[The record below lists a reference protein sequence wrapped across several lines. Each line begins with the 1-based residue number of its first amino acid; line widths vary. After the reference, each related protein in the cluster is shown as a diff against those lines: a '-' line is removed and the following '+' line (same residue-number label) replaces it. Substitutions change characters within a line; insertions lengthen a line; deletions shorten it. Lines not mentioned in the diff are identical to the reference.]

1 MPALSLLTGPSA
13 GLRHDLLSE
22 ATLGRSPSCEIPLDD
37 AKVSRRHAQVALD
50 GGRVVLRDLGSRNGT
65 WLNGTRLE
73 ADAELRTGDR
83 FQLGETVVRVEEV
96 AEEPEIAVSSAPVDQ
111 LLPEGSPEQSLGQ
124 LVLALLDAPD
134 GPALLERLA
143 RGITQRLGGKVRAF
157 TVEQAARA
165 SVHSGLL
172 RPALTQGEIALAQ
185 GMLCAP
191 LTGAG
196 GTVEGVLVVERDGA
210 FNAAEQ
216 RLVASVAPIAGR
228 ALARD
233 VETGSGLTE
242 PLSGGLQALIAE
254 GRQALGK
261 HAALLL
267 FGEIGTG
274 RALFGRTL
282 ASAEDPSGRWKEL
295 DARDPK
301 AADRLASAS
310 GPLLFVRDIEGLPE
324 PLAGQVE
331 QWLFAQ
337 ADRRL
342 IATAPSLALPAWA
355 EGRRLV
361 AALTAGALRIPP
373 LRERPEDI
381 PQLFARFVERSART
395 RREVPCRLGTEARRE
410 LSQGRFPRNV
420 SELKLLAEQLTLL
433 HPGAELTP
441 GQLRQDGV
449 AVRAGNL
456 DEKVSELERQMIDQA
471 LHEARGKKVRAAA
484 ILGISRPTLDKKISE
499 YGLSVEKLKGGA

>member
-13 GLRHDLLSE
+13 GLRHDLEGE

-65 WLNGTRLE
+65 WLNGARVETE
-73 ADAELRTGDR
+73 AELRTGDR
-83 FQLGETVVRVEEV
+83 FQLGETVVRVEDV
-96 AEEPEIAVSSAPVDQ
+96 AEEPKLEVSSAPLDQ

-124 LVLALLDAPD
+124 LALTLLDAPD
-134 GPALLERLA
+134 VPALLERLS

-157 TVEQAARA
+157 TAEQVGRA
-165 SVHSGLL
+165 GVNSALV
-172 RPALTQGEIALAQ
+172 RPALTQGEFALAP

-191 LTGAG
+191 LASAG
-196 GTVEGVLVVERDGA
+196 GQVEGVLVVERDGA

-216 RLVASVAPIAGR
+216 RLIASLAPIAGR
-228 ALARD
+228 ALARNG
-233 VETGSGLTE
+233 EGTAGAIE
-242 PLSGGLQALIAE
+242 PLSAGLQALIAD
-254 GRQALGK
+254 GRAALGK
-261 HAALLL
+261 QAALLL
-267 FGEIGTG
+267 TGESGTG

-295 DARDPK
+295 DARDSR
-301 AADRLASAS
+301 AADRLASAT
-310 GPLLFVRDIEGLPE
+310 GPLLFIRDIEGLPE

-361 AALTAGALRIPP
+361 AALAAGALRIPP
-373 LRERPEDI
+373 LRERPDDI
-381 PQLFARFVERSART
+381 PQLFARFVEKAARA
-395 RREVPCRLGTEARRE
+395 RREPPCRLGPEARRE
-410 LSQGRFPRNV
+410 LMQGRFPRNV

-449 AVRAGNL
+449 AIRAGNL

-499 YGLSVEKLKGGA
+499 YGLSVEKVKGGA